1 VGPPPLLPVRRD
13 SLAISID
20 AISATGGCDKRR
32 FLFCPLCQQ
41 RHRLSGQPGPV
52 RGSEIHLRLGRRR
65 PVGDRHLTGRWWRRS
80 PPRWWRQPCAVRA
93 LCSGAALLHCSA
105 IYWNPNEDLVI
116 RQRADSNEDDD
127 LYIVICT
134 NDIAEFVD
142 RLTNMIRITRVER
155 SPKLKSIHF

>member
-1 VGPPPLLPVRRD
+1 
-13 SLAISID
+13 
-20 AISATGGCDKRR
+20 
-32 FLFCPLCQQ
+32 
-41 RHRLSGQPGPV
+41 
-52 RGSEIHLRLGRRR
+52 
-65 PVGDRHLTGRWWRRS
+65 
-80 PPRWWRQPCAVRA
+80 
-93 LCSGAALLHCSA
+93 LLHCSA